1 MRYVLALFLMLA
13 PMASAQEVVV
23 GMSDD
28 EVGIDTFF
36 DGSELFIYGAIR
48 PGAGNLVSFEGD
60 FDVIITL
67 ASPLEPVTVRR
78 KERRFGI
85 WVNVDSVEVNEAPH
99 YYGVATSGPLDRVIS
114 ADEDLRHSISL
125 PLMIRSVDA
134 PVGVENAEAFPQAV
148 QRIREAKGLY
158 QTLEGAVEVR
168 ANTLFS
174 TSMELPANLTEGQY
188 DLRIFIARDGAV
200 LVKHNSQI
208 AVQKVGAE
216 RWLYDLAHQKPVYY
230 GLLSL
235 AIAIF
240 AGWGASTVFRLIRP

>member
-1 MRYVLALFLMLA
+1 
-13 PMASAQEVVV
+13 
-23 GMSDD
+23 
-28 EVGIDTFF
+28 
-36 DGSELFIYGAIR
+36 
-48 PGAGNLVSFEGD
+48 
-60 FDVIITL
+60 
-67 ASPLEPVTVRR
+67 VRR